1 MKSLFTL
8 FLAVGTATLL
18 CAQSSFSL
26 ADKGGSNYTNSA
38 VTKTG
43 DATITFPNDEPIKW
57 QGFLTN
63 NSGSAVKTLVKRRMI
78 NVPQSSEN
86 QFCWSIQCY
95 APMTNQATDTIDIAA
110 GATDSSFYSYFFPG
124 GTNGVFTIQYVFF
137 DALNTNDS
145 IYVNVIFDVSGG
157 SSSIQEVG
165 SSAAQ
170 LSQPYPNPAR
180 NTTRVDYEV
189 KGDAQLALYDLS
201 GAVVRTWNIE
211 SGKGTLTIDVKGLR
225 SGMYFYSIKN
235 QQGVLATRR
244 LLVNP

>member
-1 MKSLFTL
+1 MKTLFTL
-8 FLAVGTATLL
+8 FLTFGSVALL
-18 CAQSSFSL
+18 SAQSSFTL

-38 VTKTG
+38 VTKNG

-63 NSGSAVKTLVKRRMI
+63 NSASTVRTLVKRRMI
-78 NVPQSSEN
+78 NVPQNSEN

-95 APMTNQATDTIDIAA
+95 APATNQAADTIDIAA
-110 GATDSSFYSYFFPG
+110 GETDSSFYSYFFPG
-124 GTNGVFTIQYVFF
+124 GTNGIFTIQYVFF
-137 DALNTNDS
+137 DAMNTSDS
-145 IYVNVIFDVSGG
+145 IYVNVIFNVTGG
-157 SSSIQEVG
+157 TASIQEMGG
-165 SSAAQ
+165 SGAQ
-170 LSQPYPNPAR
+170 LSQAYPNPAR
-180 NTTRVDYEV
+180 NITHVDYEIQ
-189 KGDAQLALYDLS
+189 GEADLALYDLS
-201 GAVVRTWNIE
+201 GALVRTWNLE